1 MYNPVPLRSL
11 AESSY
16 EFDVRPADNA
26 VTILSVFI
34 SVCGSVVVEN
44 YCGVSYCGKFLLY
57 DWLIIIIIAF
67 NIKS

>member
-16 EFDVRPADNA
+16 EFDVRPADNV

-44 YCGVSYCGKFLLY
+44 YCGVSYCGKFLL
-57 DWLIIIIIAF
+57 
-67 NIKS
+67 